1 MDMTTDRWSET
12 VAYLNTV
19 FGTQDD
25 QRATLMARAV
35 EAGLPDIAVDASVGH
50 LLALLVATTPGRL
63 AIEVGTLGGYS
74 ALWLTDGLVPQGR
87 LITIEA
93 VDLHADFAQ
102 GEFAR
107 AGVADR
113 VDIRRGEGLTVL
125 EELASELAPGSVDVL
140 FLDAIKT
147 EYPGYIEIA
156 MPLLA
161 DGALVIADNAL
172 GGGDWWITDEQGSH
186 DSRDAMDAFNRQLAA
201 DPRFDTACVPI
212 REGVLIARKRA

>member
-1 MDMTTDRWSET
+1 MDRPPPHQLDS
-12 VAYLNTV
+12 YLNAV
-19 FGTQDD
+19 FGSQDD
-25 QRATLMARAV
+25 QRSTLMARAV
-35 EAGLPDIAVDASVGH
+35 QAGLPDIAVDASVGH

-74 ALWLTDGLVPQGR
+74 GLWLTDGLAPNGQ
-87 LITIEA
+87 LITIEFS
-93 VDLHADFAQ
+93 DLHADFAQ

-113 VDIRRGEGLTVL
+113 VDIRRGAGLAVL
-125 EELASELAPGSVDVL
+125 EDLARDLEPACVDVL

-147 EYPGYIEIA
+147 EYPGYLHRA

-172 GGGDWWITDEQGSH
+172 GGGDWWITDKPSSH
-186 DSRDAMDAFNRQLAA
+186 ESRDAMDAFNRQLAA